1 MKKFYTCH
9 FDSVKVGK
17 KVLKDLNFA
26 SLDKKLWIGINSNN
40 LTITDYDK
48 LKSLFEPVKVP
59 DGKASMN
66 MLISII
72 TIVDLAEK
80 AKKPLT
86 IKKVA

>member
-1 MKKFYTCH
+1 MNKFYTCH
-9 FDSVKVGK
+9 LDSVKVGK

-26 SLDKKLWIGINSNN
+26 SLDKKVWIGVNTNN
-40 LTITDYDK
+40 LTISDYDK
-48 LKSLFEPVKVP
+48 VKSLFEPVKVP

-86 IKKVA
+86 IKKII

>member
-17 KVLKDLNFA
+17 KVLNDLNFA
-26 SLDKKLWIGINSNN
+26 SLDKKVWIGVDINN
-40 LTITDYDK
+40 LTISDYDK
-48 LKSLFEPVKVP
+48 LKLLFEPVKIA
-59 DGKASMN
+59 DGKTSMN

-80 AKKPLT
+80 TNKPLT
-86 IKKVA
+86 IRKVA

>member
-17 KVLKDLNFA
+17 KVLHDLNFA
-26 SLDKKLWIGINSNN
+26 SLDKKLWIGVNSYN
-40 LTITDYDK
+40 LTIFDYDK
-48 LKSLFEPVKVP
+48 LKLLFKPVKIP
-59 DGKASMN
+59 DGKSSMN

-80 AKKPLT
+80 TNKPLL